1 MATDPSTGP
10 ITAEMGSMFV
20 SRMALW
26 EDALPDPEQADP
38 EVYKEV
44 FYTLGSRDGVAPLY
58 FPGYQQWDSTIYK
71 KNMDQLWANA
81 TSDVAAVLQQV
92 HEETQAFLDN
102 IETS

>member
-1 MATDPSTGP
+1 MPHYRRDGIDVRFTLD
-10 ITAEMGSMFV
+10 F
-20 SRMALW
+20 W
-26 EDALPDPEQADP
+26 EAALPDPEQADP

-81 TSDVAAVLQQV
+81 TSDARA
-92 HEETQAFLDN
+92 
-102 IETS
+102 SCS

>member
-1 MATDPSTGP
+1 MPR
-10 ITAEMGSMFV
+10 
-20 SRMALW
+20 SRPRWDRCSFRAW
-26 EDALPDPEQADP
+26 TSGKTLPDPEQADP

-81 TSDVAAVLQQV
+81 TSDVAGILQQV

-102 IETS
+102 IEA